1 MNEIQT
7 ARKDFWFWRNERN
20 HALKIGSIIRYFPFL
35 VNALVV
41 VAAMVYLYINE
52 SNVLIWSFGYFIISA
67 VEGIICEKVYLKSTK
82 EIFEMYEASKVL
94 YERLK

>member
-1 MNEIQT
+1 MNDVKV

-20 HALKIGSIIRYFPFL
+20 RALKIGSIIRYFPFAI
-35 VNALVV
+35 NALVV
-41 VAAMVYLYINE
+41 IVAMVYLYINE
-52 SNVLIWSFGYFIISA
+52 SNVLIWSFIYFIISA
-67 VEGIICEKVYLKSTK
+67 VEGIGCEKVYLKSIK